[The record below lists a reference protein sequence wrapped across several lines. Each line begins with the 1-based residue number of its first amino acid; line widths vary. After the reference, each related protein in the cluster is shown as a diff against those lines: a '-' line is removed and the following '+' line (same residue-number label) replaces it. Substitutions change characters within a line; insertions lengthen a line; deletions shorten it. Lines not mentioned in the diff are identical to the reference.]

1 MNYQETLD
9 WLFQQL
15 ASFQRVGQSAYKE
28 DLTNID
34 ALCDL
39 LNHPQNKI
47 KCIHVAG
54 TNGKGST
61 CHLLASVLQEQ
72 GYKVGLYTSPHLK
85 GFRERI
91 KINGAMIS
99 EAEVV
104 EFVKNHQADFTDI
117 SPSFFEMTTALAFAH
132 FAHNKVDVAVIET
145 GLGGRLDATNIIRPE
160 LSVITNVALDH
171 QNILGD
177 TVELIAKE
185 KAGIIKTGVPVVFG
199 STTEEVL
206 SVLKAE
212 AQNKKSSYSLSSLE
226 HSYTSTLRGACQQE
240 NTATVCEVVRQM
252 RDLGWDISDEVL
264 ESGLQNVLKNTQLRG
279 RWEQISERPKVICD
293 TGHNTHAIASIVKQ
307 LEEEPYQNL
316 WMVIGMVG
324 DKDVDAVLGL
334 LPKQAK
340 YIFCQ
345 PNIPRALSA
354 EVLSEKAAQYLL
366 LGTSI
371 QNPKDALV
379 KAQKL
384 ANEDDLIFVGGSTFV
399 VAEIL

>member
-117 SPSFFEMTTALAFAH
+117 SPSFFEMTTALAFAN

-324 DKDVDAVLGL
+324 GKDVDAVLGL